1 MLKLNLLGI
10 SGNILRMYPGDMN
23 DTE

>member
-1 MLKLNLLGI
+1 MPQLNLLGI
-10 SGNILRMYPGDMN
+10 SGNILRMDSGDMN